1 MDFKEFQRLVKFA
14 KKSGIV
20 KLKLDNVEFEF
31 SLQALDKHP
40 KNSGAELETIKTPQ
54 FTEMDA
60 LMWSVAGVDNTGAN

>member
-20 KLKLDNVEFEF
+20 KLKLKDVEFEF
-31 SLQALDKHP
+31 SLQALDKP
-40 KNSGAELETIKTPQ
+40 SKISGNQLETITTPQ

-60 LMWSVAGVDNTGAN
+60 LMWSVAGVGNTEAS